1 MNKDKHI
8 PQGYKNSPLGIIPK
22 EWDVKR
28 LGDYVTI
35 KSGESPSLYNLKAK
49 GKYPYIKVEDMNNCS
64 KYQIQSR
71 EYSDDEKNIIPKGS
85 IIFPKRGAAILNNK
99 VRIASTNILMD
110 SNMMAITANR
120 DFLDSEF
127 LYYTIINEQLYKIA
141 DTSTIPQINNKHI
154 IPYRFRLP
162 SLEEQKQIVSL
173 LITWD
178 TAIEKQSELIEK
190 LTLRKSALMQQLL
203 TGKKRLPGFSGKWQ
217 EKKLRGIGIF
227 LSNNTLSREQLNI
240 SSGDVHCIHYGD
252 VLIKYPSIIDCE
264 KETMPFINENAYKE
278 SMIDFIE
285 NGDIIISDTAEDE
298 TVGKACEIQNVGNK
312 KILAGL
318 HTMLLRPNKGL
329 FAPCFLGY
337 YINSEA
343 YHKKLIPLIQGIKV
357 CSIGKMAIQNT
368 LITIPNVKEQNAIAS
383 VLVKAD
389 KEIELANA
397 KLAKLKS
404 QKRGLMQQLL
414 TGKKRIE

>member
-1 MNKDKHI
+1 MIKNKKHI
-8 PQGYKNSPLGIIPK
+8 PQGYKNYPLGIIPK
-22 EWDVKR
+22 EWEVKR

-190 LTLRKSALMQQLL
+190 LTLRKRALMQQLF
-203 TGKKRLPGFSGKWQ
+203 TGKKRLAGFSGEWK
-217 EKKLRGIGIF
+217 EVRLRDIGAFFKGNGVPKNSITCEGHKC
-227 LSNNTLSREQLNI
+227 LT
-240 SSGDVHCIHYGD
+240 YGD
-252 VLIKYPSIIDCE
+252 LYTKYDYVISDVKSFIDDSTAGISTRIQYGDICFAGSGE
-264 KETMPFINENAYKE
+264 TKEDIGKCAAFIDDDYGYAG
-278 SMIDFIE
+278 
-285 NGDIIISDTAEDE
+285 GDIIVFRANATNPITLSYILNSDYVIRQKSNMGQGHSIVHIYPYQLEK
-298 TVGKACEIQNVGNK
+298 V
-312 KILAGL
+312 
-318 HTMLLRPNKGL
+318 
-329 FAPCFLGY
+329 
-337 YINSEA
+337 
-343 YHKKLIPLIQGIKV
+343 KLKLPPK
-357 CSIGKMAIQNT
+357 
-368 LITIPNVKEQNAIAS
+368 KEQDAIAS
-383 VLVKAD
+383 ILLEAD
-389 KEIELANA
+389 KEIELAKE

-414 TGKKRIE
+414 TGKKRTLN